1 MESTTSSLK
10 FLTTQS
16 LLGHA
21 RKGNNSAW
29 KVILLRY
36 EMTLLVAARRKLSCI
51 DDAEDIV
58 QTAFM
63 EAVSSIESF
72 EYRHESSFRN
82 FLVKTVVNRC
92 TDIIR
97 SKRPRK
103 SVDMVGIVD
112 PNSILEDRARLDDM
126 VCALDGLSPPL
137 RDVILLRKFE
147 SKPWSEV
154 AEVFE
159 ESERTVRRRYAE
171 AVKLLKDHLSQA

>member
-10 FLTTQS
+10 LLTTQS

-21 RKGNNSAW
+21 REGNNSAW
-29 KVILLRY
+29 KIILLRY
-36 EMTLLVAARRKLSCI
+36 EMTLLVAARRKLQSI
-51 DDAEDIV
+51 DDAEDVV

-82 FLVKTVVNRC
+82 FLVKTVINRC
-92 TDIIR
+92 VDLIR

-103 SVDMVGIVD
+103 SVDMIGIVD
-112 PNSILEDRARLDDM
+112 PNSFLEDRAKLDDM
-126 VCALDGLSPPL
+126 VCALDGLSPQL

-154 AEVFE
+154 AEVSE
-159 ESERTVRRRYAE
+159 ESEGTVRRRYAE
-171 AVKLLKDHLSQA
+171 AIKVLKNQLS